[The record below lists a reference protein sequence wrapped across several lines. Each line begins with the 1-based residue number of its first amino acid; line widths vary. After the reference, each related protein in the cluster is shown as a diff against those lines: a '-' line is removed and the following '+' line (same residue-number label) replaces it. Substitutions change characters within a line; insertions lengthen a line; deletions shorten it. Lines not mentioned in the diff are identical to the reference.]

1 MKGICY
7 KRVSLYLFLQNYSMK
22 YLYAIC
28 RGKKNLIIENTVYCK
43 LPIIETKLN
52 YMEAFPIKQ
61 SDLRKDFRKIKNKT
75 KSKCIQIF

>member
-1 MKGICY
+1 
-7 KRVSLYLFLQNYSMK
+7 MK
-22 YLYAIC
+22 YLYAMC
-28 RGKKNLIIENTVYCK
+28 RAKFYFGKKKLIVENTVYCK
-43 LPIIETKLN
+43 MPIIETKLN